1 MGRAGNG
8 GKTHMGEQELLGGL
22 ANLGLRG
29 ITVPTAGG

>member
-1 MGRAGNG
+1 
-8 GKTHMGEQELLGGL
+8 MGEKELLGGL